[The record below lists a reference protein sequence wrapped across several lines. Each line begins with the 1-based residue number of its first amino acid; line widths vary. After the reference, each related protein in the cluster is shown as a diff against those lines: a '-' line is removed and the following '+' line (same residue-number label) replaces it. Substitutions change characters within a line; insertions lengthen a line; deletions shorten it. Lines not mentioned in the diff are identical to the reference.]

1 MGHGAAC
8 AGLPRGLSCVGRAGT
23 WRLARFFRPPV
34 SSGWLRR
41 CASKKPS
48 AAMLRLA
55 WGCNPRQPRPSS
67 CPRPRSCLRSWSSRS
82 RRQRILGL
90 QTPCAA
96 AASLRALW
104 TAQYSSGSG
113 SPLGRSMSRHSGS
126 RHASRQRSRCAA
138 RTRSRAKRELG
149 FAFVPSRQA
158 TVCPC
163 SGPGCRASS
172 LSDWGWC
179 CGQAVACSA
188 QAQSLGRTRPQPLE
202 ASGAKGSRPGGQ
214 TVTRPV
220 TPTA

>member
-41 CASKKPS
+41 CASQKPS

-113 SPLGRSMSRHSGS
+113 SPLGHSMSRHSGA
-126 RHASRQRSRCAA
+126 RHSHSSRQRSRCAA
-138 RTRSRAKRELG
+138 RTCSRAKRELG

-188 QAQSLGRTRPQPLE
+188 QAQSLGRTRPRPL
-202 ASGAKGSRPGGQ
+202 
-214 TVTRPV
+214 
-220 TPTA
+220 